1 MNIDSALRMINK
13 HLKDVFDMFGG
24 QSEEYMNALNQARQ
38 NIPQEVLN
46 QTARSGNNYAYDMP
60 TEPLQISR
68 SKNAKEIYNNFANDL
83 QQLRNEQ
90 KASGTAKMQTQKY
103 IQELQER
110 GIKPTLQNVRQQAN
124 ELYNFRNNNNDW
136 YADLTK
142 SPYLTEEE
150 ISDIKSDYSELNGA
164 DDFEYARLRKSIRDK
179 KNKYEK
185 KIQQEIKKAIETAAQ
200 AETGAP
206 PAVEEVD
213 PMSLI

>member
-13 HLKDVFDMFGG
+13 HLKEVFDMFGG
-24 QSEEYMNALNQARQ
+24 QSEEYMNALSQVRE

-46 QTARSGNNYAYDMP
+46 QTARSGNNYAYDLP
-60 TEPLQISR
+60 TKPLQISR

-90 KASGTAKMQTQKY
+90 KISGTAKMQSQKY
-103 IQELQER
+103 IKELQEK
-110 GIKPTLQNVRQQAN
+110 GIKPTVRNVRQQAN

-136 YADLTK
+136 YTELTN
-142 SPYLTEEE
+142 SPYLTDVE

-164 DDFEYARLRKSIRDK
+164 DDVEYAQLRKSIREK

-185 KIQQEIKKAIETAAQ
+185 KIQQEIKKAIEAAAQ
-200 AETGAP
+200 AETGEP
-206 PAVEEVD
+206 PEVEEID
-213 PMSLI
+213 PLTLI